1 MANPLRRWLRRVKYG
16 DDVII
21 VSGLPRS
28 GTSMMMKMLEAG
40 GMAPMTDNL
49 RAADE
54 DNPRGYYEFERVKRL
69 ESDQDWLEQA
79 RGKAVKV
86 VSALL
91 RHLPQDYPYKVV
103 FMRRDIREVL
113 ASQQQMLLRRGK
125 PTDRIVDSRMASLFE
140 KHLAQIER
148 TINGCPWF
156 EVLYVRYDRVL
167 GDPARGGFVMGLQ
180 DAV

>member
-1 MANPLRRWLRRVKYG
+1 
-16 DDVII
+16 
-21 VSGLPRS
+21 
-28 GTSMMMKMLEAG
+28 MMMKMLEAG

-69 ESDQDWLEQA
+69 ESDKDWLEQA

-113 ASQQQMLLRRGK
+113 ASQQQMLVRRGK
-125 PTDRIVDSRMASLFE
+125 PTDRIDDARMASLFE
-140 KHLAQIER
+140 KHLAEIER

-156 EVLYVRYDRVL
+156 EVLYVRYDHVL
-167 GDPARGGFVMGLQ
+167 DDPPDSIADINRFLGGGL
-180 DAV
+180 DEGRMASLNMKPSVISKSKT